1 MGTARGSAKLVGPLG
16 ARNLTLGGL
25 VLAAGGLVWLSAI
38 DANDGY
44 LLGLF
49 LPTLLVYAG
58 FGLTQVPLTLT
69 ALAGVAPGETGLASG
84 VFSAARQVGGAVG
97 LAALGTVAWAGAT
110 GLSADTGGA
119 LAPGAGRGFLG
130 AAIIT
135 AVAAAV
141 TAVTVHARARVP
153 EPTGS

>member
-1 MGTARGSAKLVGPLG
+1 M
-16 ARNLTLGGL
+16 
-25 VLAAGGLVWLSAI
+25 LAAGGLAWLSAI

-119 LAPGAGRGFLG
+119 LATGAGRGFLG
-130 AAIIT
+130 AAVIT

-141 TAVTVHARARVP
+141 TAVTVHARARAP
-153 EPTGS
+153 GADRRLSGSPKSSTAGAEPV